1 MELYQ
6 AEDNYIIQDKDSSLW
21 CSRVD
26 GKLVPQPGK
35 VMSEAREMHC
45 IASAVG
51 LAVAVSVQWQSF
63 VQAICRC
70 DCDGKLDPRL

>member
-35 VMSEAREMHC
+35 VKSEAREMPLHC
-45 IASAVG
+45 QCSGTGGGSVSAVAEFCAG
-51 LAVAVSVQWQSF
+51 NMPV
-63 VQAICRC
+63 
-70 DCDGKLDPRL
+70 